1 LHSGG
6 FVSSGAKLG
15 ANKAKNVPIVM
26 LHHTNLAKVTKEV
39 VPTQVFGLSN
49 LLLEMLSTGF
59 R

>member
-1 LHSGG
+1 
-6 FVSSGAKLG
+6 VSSGAKLG

-49 LLLEMLSTGF
+49 LLFEILSTEF